1 MRTPIELREGSC
13 VYRGASKKETSRPLK
28 ILLAH
33 HALELAMLAEKIRAR
48 GSGEI
53 SRSKTQSV

>member
-13 VYRGASKKETSRPLK
+13 IYRGASKKETSRPLK

-33 HALELAMLAEKIRAR
+33 HALELAMLAEKIEREEA
-48 GSGEI
+48 EKI
-53 SRSKTQSV
+53 ALKDAVC